1 MASLKEKIGYGFGDM
16 SSSAFWK
23 IFSAYLPIFYAT
35 VFQLS
40 LEVTGVL
47 MLVTRI
53 WDAVSDPMM
62 GIISDRTQTRW
73 GKYRPY
79 LLWMAIPFGVA
90 GVMLFTKPEFGEP
103 GNTIWAFFTY
113 ILMMTVYTGINVPY
127 GSMLGVMTEDSDEK

>member
-79 LLWMAIPFGVA
+79 LLWMAIPVRQIQA
-90 GVMLFTKPEFGEP
+90 
-103 GNTIWAFFTY
+103 W
-113 ILMMTVYTGINVPY
+113 
-127 GSMLGVMTEDSDEK
+127 